1 MRKFLL
7 FLTLFIF
14 CASANVACAES
25 LLSGSGNLTYITE
38 KGSKNKKVFKK
49 YYFSLDE
56 SSRVNLRF
64 ITHVDRYIG
73 IKLMERE
80 SENPIDALHGRISI
94 DENPVNRSVD
104 LRAGNYTFIV
114 YQERPSGNVDNT
126 GKYRFEFTKENMA
139 AKKESQR
146 VVRHEQNVERSK
158 NVENS
163 APVRN
168 VVDEEGS
175 SRINIGYAIGLASGV
190 KGIITGEH
198 KGLWILFALLMV
210 IISPFL

>member
-126 GKYRFEFTKENMA
+126 GKYRFEFTKENVIA
-139 AKKESQR
+139 EGERPREENKKQITVPNER
-146 VVRHEQNVERSK
+146 VVNSVPVKEKANEERSLI
-158 NVENS
+158 
-163 APVRN
+163 
-168 VVDEEGS
+168 EE
-175 SRINIGYAIGLASGV
+175 IGDAIGFVSGLNSILTGKHPLV
-190 KGIITGEH
+190 LIIG
-198 KGLWILFALLMV
+198 V
-210 IISPFL
+210 IFMYLIKPFL